1 MQNLGND
8 FFNWLSSSKVSQVK
22 QKRLAEYIQKNKNG
36 FDALW
41 AIVDSIQKI
50 KDSIIQQFDSHTMDV
65 QASIGSDSGGEG
77 YVMNRPWG
85 SFKLVNRAGFSAAN
99 RAMDR

>member
-1 MQNLGND
+1 
-8 FFNWLSSSKVSQVK
+8 
-22 QKRLAEYIQKNKNG
+22 
-36 FDALW
+36 
-41 AIVDSIQKI
+41 
-50 KDSIIQQFDSHTMDV
+50 MDV